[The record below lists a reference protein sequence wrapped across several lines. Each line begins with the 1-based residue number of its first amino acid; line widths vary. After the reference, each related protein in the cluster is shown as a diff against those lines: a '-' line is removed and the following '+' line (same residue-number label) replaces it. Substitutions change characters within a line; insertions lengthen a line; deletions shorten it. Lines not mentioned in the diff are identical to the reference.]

1 MSSDSRLS
9 GCCSHFALPFRPV
22 FLLTHKN
29 FTVDEK
35 SLPRV
40 SLGCG
45 RYSACGGIR
54 IKKWQHFVKFLL
66 PITFFHFVSALCF
79 LLLSPFA
86 FVVAVSAL
94 CGFWQSF
101 CVCLDWWAR
110 ILWIV
115 ESVPW
120 EGSPIDWLIPMDA
133 KWAAKVICSFVSLRA
148 RLYELDCTIVQ
159 IK

>member
-9 GCCSHFALPFRPV
+9 GCFSHFALPFRPV

-54 IKKWQHFVKFLL
+54 IKKWQHFVKLLL
-66 PITFFHFVSALCF
+66 PITFFLFVFALCF
-79 LLLSPFA
+79 FCYRRSPLLLQFPLCAASGSH
-86 FVVAVSAL
+86 FVFVLIDEREFYALWSLCGGRALLLIGLFPWMQSGQRKWSAVSCHYERDFTSWIA
-94 CGFWQSF
+94 QF
-101 CVCLDWWAR
+101 C
-110 ILWIV
+110 
-115 ESVPW
+115 
-120 EGSPIDWLIPMDA
+120 
-133 KWAAKVICSFVSLRA
+133 K
-148 RLYELDCTIVQ
+148 
-159 IK
+159 